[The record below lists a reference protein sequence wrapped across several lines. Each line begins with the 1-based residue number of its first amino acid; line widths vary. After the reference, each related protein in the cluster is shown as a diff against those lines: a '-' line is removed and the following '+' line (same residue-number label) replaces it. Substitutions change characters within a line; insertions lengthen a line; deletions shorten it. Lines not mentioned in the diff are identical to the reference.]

1 MNFFFSFIGCR
12 QIGLLLGPCF
22 TILLK
27 EMDFTLIG
35 IHVTMHNS
43 PGLLM
48 AILWIILAIL
58 SFFFFYDLPL
68 SVVSFKKQQ
77 QRFDFSFI

>member
-1 MNFFFSFIGCR
+1 MIISIPFLAVIGCR

-27 EMDFTLIG
+27 QMDFTLLG

-58 SFFFFYDLPL
+58 TVFFFFDLPL
-68 SVVSFKKQQ
+68 SIVS
-77 QRFDFSFI
+77 

>member
-1 MNFFFSFIGCR
+1 
-12 QIGLLLGPCF
+12 
-22 TILLK
+22 
-27 EMDFTLIG
+27 MDFTLIG

>member
-1 MNFFFSFIGCR
+1 MNF
-12 QIGLLLGPCF
+12 
-22 TILLK
+22 
-27 EMDFTLIG
+27 TLVG

-58 SFFFFYDLPL
+58 SFFFFYDSPL
-68 SVVSFKKQQ
+68 SAVSFKKPT
-77 QRFDFSFI
+77 IKI